1 MYLNIYQVRVNQW
14 SVYIVVER
22 IVTVMKTV
30 SANPKRNPI
39 VRELRTPKYKQRIVK
54 SRKKYDRKNDK
65 LNLDKGDGNA
75 S

>member
-1 MYLNIYQVRVNQW
+1 
-14 SVYIVVER
+14 
-22 IVTVMKTV
+22 MKTV